1 MFRKMVRV
9 AASALILSNVVFTLR
24 LDDGRFK
31 PAMWLPPV
39 ATAFGL
45 FALAVRPKKLRILA
59 DGLAK
64 SLRQRRR
71 LSRQP
76 APTAKTA
83 KSSNPRVLFVTSNGA
98 GLGHI
103 SRVSAIVA
111 KIENLEAITLTLSSA
126 YRSLNDINSNI
137 HYFPSQNTLGLDNDT
152 WGKLFSRQLSL
163 YLEIVEPAVVVFD
176 GTFIY
181 EPLVENCQR
190 YRVPIFWLR
199 RGCWREEVARS
210 SVQLMNPQLYCDGV
224 LVPGDYG
231 DVQVEE
237 SHSNFE
243 VLKFPS
249 VVMTAPEDMIEART
263 AQRELGL
270 ELGPKYVLIQ
280 LGGGVI
286 NDASALRRAAIDAVL
301 AEGYSPVL
309 VANPLDQHPKEVQG
323 AQVVRAFPVAQYF
336 SAFEFAVLAAGYN
349 SVQESISLS
358 LPAVF
363 VPNQFTKTDDQ
374 VRRAETVAAL
384 GMGLCAMDE
393 AEIRHAVSALA
404 NSVVREN
411 IVDKTHAAPPA
422 TGAESIAGWLDT
434 KFGSDT

>member
-1 MFRKMVRV
+1 MRV
-9 AASALILSNVVFTLR
+9 AASALILSNVAFTLR
-24 LDDGRFK
+24 LDDGRSK

-64 SLRQRRR
+64 SLRQGHW
-71 LSRQP
+71 LSRQST
-76 APTAKTA
+76 PTAKIA
-83 KSSNPRVLFVTSNGA
+83 KSNKPRVLFVTSNGA

-103 SRVSAIVA
+103 SRVSAIVT
-111 KIENLEAITLTLSSA
+111 KLENLEAITLTLSSA
-126 YRSLNDINSNI
+126 YRSLNNINPNI
-137 HYFPSQNTLGLDNDT
+137 HYFPSQNILALDNDT

-163 YLEIVEPAVVVFD
+163 YLEIVEPTVVVFD
-176 GTFIY
+176 GTFVY

-190 YRVPIFWLR
+190 YKIPIIWLR
-199 RGCWREEVARS
+199 RGCWREEVARGS
-210 SVQLMNPQLYCDGV
+210 AQMMNPQLYCDAV

-231 DVQVEE
+231 DTQNEE
-237 SHSNFE
+237 SHGNFE
-243 VLKFPS
+243 VLTFPS
-249 VVMTAPEDMIEART
+249 VVMTGPEDQFESRA
-263 AQRELGL
+263 AQLELGL
-270 ELGPKYVLIQ
+270 DLGPKYVLIQ

-286 NDASALRRAAIDAVL
+286 SDASAMRRAAIDAVL
-301 AEGYSPVL
+301 AEGYSPVI
-309 VANPLDQHPKEVQG
+309 VANPLDQHPKEVHG
-323 AQVVRAFPVAQYF
+323 AQVVRAFPVAKYF

-374 VRRAETVAAL
+374 VRRAETVAAM
-384 GMGLCAMDE
+384 GMGLCALDE
-393 AEIRHAVSALA
+393 AEISQAISKMA

-411 IVDKTHAAPPA
+411 IVRKTQGAPPA
-422 TGAESIAGWLDT
+422 TGADSIAAWLDT
-434 KFGSDT
+434 NFGSDS